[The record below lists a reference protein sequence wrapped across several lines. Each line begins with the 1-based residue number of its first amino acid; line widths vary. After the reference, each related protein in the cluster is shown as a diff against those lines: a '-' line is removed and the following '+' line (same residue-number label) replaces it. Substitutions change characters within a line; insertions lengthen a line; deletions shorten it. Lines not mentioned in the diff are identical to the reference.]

1 MSWREALNQVRSLMA
16 DPSSRVCAA
25 VNGWEEPW
33 PREAFILAD
42 HFDAFAQATYK
53 NPKPYP
59 RPSDRTRN
67 RSLKPRVS
75 QAAIRAALA
84 ARGHSMN

>member
-1 MSWREALNQVRSLMA
+1 MTWRESMSLTGELLR
-16 DPSSRVCAA
+16 DPSSRVYAA
-25 VNGWEEPW
+25 MSHWQEPW

-42 HFDAFAQATYK
+42 LFDAVSHAHFK

-59 RPSDRTRN
+59 RPSN
-67 RSLKPRVS
+67 EKQRSEKPRAT
-75 QAAIRAALA
+75 QRAIRLALA